1 MTIMELYHKGFK
13 HTEISEM
20 TGKTVDEVIETI
32 LRERKQKY

>member
-13 HTEISEM
+13 HTEIAEM